1 MGTYI
6 RSTRSIERINAYTPV
21 QALSSYGYYPYRDGE
36 PQQPPEQENDWHRI
50 YKSAAN
56 SAADWLQM
64 AMQARNSIEQLTWQL
79 SRQLNDGSP
88 IADSLNSL
96 AKIVHHLETHYK
108 RHANHL
114 KPELWASI
122 EIALRTPAARELG
135 LWNSTRETDEAYLA
149 WQKPLAPNEAKR
161 MKQLLLGS
169 DGMLSGL
176 KHALTYAE
184 QQKPID
190 LLQPQL
196 GATLPYA
203 AYYGSM
209 QSYWP
214 LPYVGLILNRY
225 L

>member
-1 MGTYI
+1 MSTHI
-6 RSTRSIERINAYTPV
+6 RSIRSIERTNAYAPV
-21 QALSSYGYYPYRDGE
+21 QAVSPYAYYPYRDGE
-36 PQQPPEQENDWHRI
+36 PQLPPEQDHDWQRI
-50 YKSAAN
+50 YQKAAN

-64 AMQARNSIEQLTWQL
+64 AKQAQSNIDQLTVQL
-79 SRQLNDGSP
+79 SNQLNNGHP

-96 AKIVHHLETHYK
+96 AKMLKQLESQYK
-108 RHANHL
+108 QHDDAL

-122 EIALRTPAARELG
+122 ELAMRTPAARELG
-135 LWNSTRETDEAYLA
+135 LWRITSGDEEAYLS
-149 WQKPLAPNEAKR
+149 WSEPLAPDESKR
-161 MKQLLLGS
+161 MRQLLLGA

-196 GATLPYA
+196 GATLPYS
-203 AYYGSM
+203 AYYGAM

-214 LPYVGLILNRY
+214 LPYVGLVLNRY